1 MQRLRAAA
9 CLWVLMAGTALPAA
23 ARPDAALDVIDA
35 CVMRLDAEI
44 DEGFARVTA
53 RCPQLAANLRS
64 SDWAAWLPVGWD
76 EPHNTLS
83 AKSLA
88 ALHTLV
94 AGELA
99 LGQLG
104 PAPDLARLRP
114 ILANLAITQEERRGF
129 WARLQAWLRR
139 VLATRAPASTESTFA
154 RLFGRLSP
162 PQALLELVSY
172 ATVVL
177 IVGLAGFIVANEWR
191 AAGMR
196 LRSARRKSTGMEP
209 QRERAGLL
217 SWQDIEAATAAEQP
231 RMLLEILAAR
241 LTAARRLPFAAALT
255 VRELTRAAALTDAED
270 HARLLEVALAS
281 ERLRYSA
288 HLSAP
293 SALSAVMLRGRQLLE
308 RLDASY
314 AASS

>member
-1 MQRLRAAA
+1 MQRLMAAA
-9 CLWVLMAGTALPAA
+9 CLWVLVAGAAPPAA
-23 ARPDAALDVIDA
+23 ARPDAALGVIDT

-44 DEGFARVTA
+44 DEGFARVIA
-53 RCPQLAANLRS
+53 RCPQLAAILRS
-64 SDWAAWLPVGWD
+64 SDWAAWLPAGWD
-76 EPHNTLS
+76 DPHNTLS

-99 LGQLG
+99 LRQLG
-104 PAPDLARLRP
+104 PAPDVARLRP
-114 ILANLAITQEERRGF
+114 ILANLALAQEERRGF

-139 VLATRAPASTESTFA
+139 VLAPRASTSTESTSA
-154 RLFGRLSP
+154 RLFGRVSL
-162 PQALLELVSY
+162 PQALLEFVSY
-172 ATVVL
+172 ATVVF
-177 IVGLAGFIVANEWR
+177 IVGLAGFIVASEWR

-196 LRSARRKSTGMEP
+196 PRSTRRKSTGIEP
-209 QRERAGLL
+209 QRERTGLL

-255 VRELTRAAALTDAED
+255 VRELTLAAELTDAED

-288 HLSAP
+288 HPTAP
-293 SALSAVMLRGRQLLE
+293 SGLTAVMVRGRQLLE

>member
-1 MQRLRAAA
+1 MQPLRAAA
-9 CLWVLMAGTALPAA
+9 CLLVLMAGAALPAA
-23 ARPDAALDVIDA
+23 ARPDAALGVIDA

-64 SDWAAWLPVGWD
+64 SDWAAWLPLGWD
-76 EPHNTLS
+76 DPHNTLS

-99 LGQLG
+99 LRQPGH
-104 PAPDLARLRP
+104 APDVARLRP
-114 ILANLAITQEERRGF
+114 ILANLAVTQEERRGF

-139 VLATRAPASTESTFA
+139 VLATRASASTESTFA
-154 RLFGRLSP
+154 RLFGRVSL
-162 PQALLELVSY
+162 PQALLQFVSY
-172 ATVVL
+172 ATLVI

-196 LRSARRKSTGMEP
+196 VRSARRKSTGIEP

-217 SWQDIEAATAAEQP
+217 SWQDIEGAAAAEQP

-255 VRELTRAAALTDAED
+255 VRELTRAAELADAED

-288 HLSAP
+288 HLTAP
-293 SALSAVMLRGRQLLE
+293 SGLTAVMVRGRQLLE
-308 RLDASY
+308 RLDASC